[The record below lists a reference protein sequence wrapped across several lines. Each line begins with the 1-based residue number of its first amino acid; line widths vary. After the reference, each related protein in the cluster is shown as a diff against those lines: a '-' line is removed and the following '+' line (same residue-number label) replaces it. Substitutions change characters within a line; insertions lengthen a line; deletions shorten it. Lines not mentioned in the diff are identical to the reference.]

1 VLWVGRVP
9 NKRPQQILQ
18 LKLSTAPC
26 LRGQKRLFGS
36 RSSSE
41 LGTVPNIVNL
51 VALYCDNNRVI
62 DQDK

>member
-1 VLWVGRVP
+1 MSW
-9 NKRPQQILQ
+9 K
-18 LKLSTAPC
+18 
-26 LRGQKRLFGS
+26 
-36 RSSSE
+36 SSKQETTTNSNTKIEYSSMFEGTKKVVWIKKFIIE